1 MLDPVALNGQPPS
14 YILKISSP
22 PNGRLTSERFNSV
35 GSVLV
40 IAELRP
46 EGGRYFVSRV
56 LSWTYPDSEH
66 LYGMNGSTS
75 ITTVTFEPDGTGTF
89 CQTRG
94 YSSPSS
100 YWTRMRGK
108 ESRVHPTI

>member
-1 MLDPVALNGQPPS
+1 MWLTEDQARERFESGQECFHVLDPVALNGQPPS

-56 LSWTYPDSEH
+56 LSWTYPDSEN
-66 LYGMNGSTS
+66 L
-75 ITTVTFEPDGTGTF
+75 
-89 CQTRG
+89 
-94 YSSPSS
+94 
-100 YWTRMRGK
+100 
-108 ESRVHPTI
+108 